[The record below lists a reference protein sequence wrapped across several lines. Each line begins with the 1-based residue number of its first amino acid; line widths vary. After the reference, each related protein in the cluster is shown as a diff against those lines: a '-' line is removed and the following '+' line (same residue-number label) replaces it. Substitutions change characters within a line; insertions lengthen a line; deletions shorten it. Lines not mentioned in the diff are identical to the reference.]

1 MLRKEKNPKIELE
14 EPSTTDIPITN
25 GTYSMR
31 SKTALLWRALGLQTH
46 GNLRRFWWSHQE
58 GKQW

>member
-1 MLRKEKNPKIELE
+1 MDVFQMIINVKKGEESEPKVELK

-31 SKTALLWRALGLQTH
+31 SKTALLWRA
-46 GNLRRFWWSHQE
+46 FADS
-58 GKQW
+58 